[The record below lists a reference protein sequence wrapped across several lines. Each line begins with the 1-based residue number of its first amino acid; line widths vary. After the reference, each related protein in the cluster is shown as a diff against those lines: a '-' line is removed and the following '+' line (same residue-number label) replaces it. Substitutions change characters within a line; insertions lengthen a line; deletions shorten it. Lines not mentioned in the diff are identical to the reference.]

1 MKNKQ
6 INFLVT
12 LQIPINLEQERNRIA
27 KINKSKYPYTKKETA
42 KLLKLV
48 DLIEN
53 GEIKK
58 AVLFYN
64 KFNHDEKEFSCA
76 EITDLFDVI
85 FINKYPVVSVK
96 KEELNKDR
104 LE

>member
-42 KLLKLV
+42 KLLKL
-48 DLIEN
+48 
-53 GEIKK
+53 
-58 AVLFYN
+58 
-64 KFNHDEKEFSCA
+64 FSWSY
-76 EITDLFDVI
+76 ISIVI
-85 FINKYPVVSVK
+85 
-96 KEELNKDR
+96 LNTKTK
-104 LE
+104 